1 MNIKALCLGATFAL
15 SAFGGQA
22 LAGVLNDPDTMK
34 PFFTDSSMK
43 TMQPREH
50 FKRHFLAMPAEKQA
64 QMKGECA
71 GEIEQPFTDFCAT
84 VNTLGGH
91 N

>member
-1 MNIKALCLGATFAL
+1 MNIKAICLAATFSL
-15 SAFGGQA
+15 SIFGGHA
-22 LAGVLNDPDTMK
+22 LAGALDEPDTMM

-43 TMQPREH
+43 TMRPRVDFERI
-50 FKRHFLAMPAEKQA
+50 FFSMPAEKQA

-71 GEIEQPFTDFCAT
+71 GEVMQPFTAFCAT